1 MYDMDMSHK
10 WWEGRGRIF
19 KVDGGD
25 NDKDYKRIRFPLD
38 GVSIPLNIAFI
49 VAYCFYQNHLHDKV
63 PGYLNRCFANTCTL
77 EFISPFSPHDFCY
90 PSANGL

>member
-1 MYDMDMSHK
+1 MVGGPRHDHL
-10 WWEGRGRIF
+10 RGQIF

-49 VAYCFYQNHLHDKV
+49 VAYCFH
-63 PGYLNRCFANTCTL
+63 
-77 EFISPFSPHDFCY
+77 
-90 PSANGL
+90 